1 MIPDKLSQTSYPTGG
16 GADCGPIRLPGTP
29 PVFFRHQKEIQ
40 PMTKNSAQ
48 NGKPH
53 PDDDGP
59 KKKDRIDVN
68 PPFSEH
74 VQRFQ
79 RLLAELIAR
88 QIIAARRTP
97 PAPDQKKEQ

>member
-1 MIPDKLSQTSYPTGG
+1 MIPDELSQKSYPTGG
-16 GADCGPIRLPGTP
+16 GADCWPIQLSGTP
-29 PVFFRHQKEIQ
+29 PVFFFRHQKEIQ
-40 PMTKNSAQ
+40 PMTKNHDQ

-59 KKKDRIDVN
+59 KN

-74 VQRFQ
+74 VQRFR

>member
-1 MIPDKLSQTSYPTGG
+1 MIPEELSNRRR
-16 GADCGPIRLPGTP
+16 CRLRANPALGHAAG
-29 PVFFRHQKEIQ
+29 VFFRHQKEIK

-53 PDDDGP
+53 ADDDGP
-59 KKKDRIDVN
+59 KN

>member
-1 MIPDKLSQTSYPTGG
+1 MIPDELSQKSYPTGG
-16 GADCGPIRLPGTP
+16 GADCGPIRLSGTP
-29 PVFFRHQKEIQ
+29 PVFFFRHQKEIQ
-40 PMTKNSAQ
+40 PMTKNSTQ

-53 PDDDGP
+53 ADDDGP
-59 KKKDRIDVN
+59 KN

-74 VQRFQ
+74 VQRFR

>member
-1 MIPDKLSQTSYPTGG
+1 MIPDELSQKSYPTGG
-16 GADCGPIRLPGTP
+16 GADCGPIRLSGTP
-29 PVFFRHQKEIQ
+29 PVFFFRHQKEIQ
-40 PMTKNSAQ
+40 PMTKNGAQ

-53 PDDDGP
+53 ADDDGP
-59 KKKDRIDVN
+59 KN

-97 PAPDQKKEQ
+97 PAPDQKKE

>member
-1 MIPDKLSQTSYPTGG
+1 MIPEELSNRRRCRLR
-16 GADCGPIRLPGTP
+16 ADPALGHAAG
-29 PVFFRHQKEIQ
+29 VFFRHQKEIK
-40 PMTKNSAQ
+40 PMTKNSVH

-68 PPFSEH
+68 PHFSEH
-74 VQRFQ
+74 VQRFR